1 MYKYF
6 EKLLEIRNVRA
17 ADVAKATGLPKSMFS
32 EWKNGRSNPKVDK
45 LLLIADYFGVSI
57 DYLVTGRM
65 PEFRDN
71 EELGELAL
79 CLVEREKISKLL
91 NVARDCSDED
101 IEIAL
106 NLLEMLK
113 KRAY

>member
-6 EKLLEIRNVRA
+6 KKLLESRNVKT

-45 LLLIADYFGVSI
+45 LKLIADYFGVSI

-65 PEFRDN
+65 PEFKGN
-71 EELGELAL
+71 EALGELAS
-79 CLVEREKISKLL
+79 CLIERGEISKLL
-91 NVARDCSDED
+91 NVAKECSDED
-101 IEIAL
+101 VEIAV
-106 NLLEMLK
+106 NLLETLK
-113 KRAY
+113 ARA